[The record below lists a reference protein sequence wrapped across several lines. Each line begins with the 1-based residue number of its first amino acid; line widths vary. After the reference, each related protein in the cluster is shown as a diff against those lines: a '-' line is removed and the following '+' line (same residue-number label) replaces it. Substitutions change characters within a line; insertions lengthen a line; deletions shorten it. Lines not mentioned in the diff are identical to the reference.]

1 MMRALY
7 SGVSGVKVHQSKMDV
22 IGNNIANVNTIGFK
36 ASTANFSDTYYQM
49 TASATGPNNE
59 TGTAG
64 TNAMQIGL
72 GADLA
77 AITSNIT
84 TIGGTQRT
92 DRNLDLMIN
101 GDAFFVVD
109 SGGQRCFTRSGALN
123 VDTNGTLY
131 CTSNGA
137 KLLGWQA
144 DDRGNIVKD
153 TVTPLS
159 VMSTDRM
166 TSSPTATTKATL
178 SGNIDRNDKQVAYDE
193 TADGYPITIGFYDNL
208 GNSYMAKLNLMHE
221 NARDMHTYRVSF
233 GDLLGAD
240 GKSTLYNVTYD
251 ELGNKIYEK
260 KDPAQYV
267 SFGGEEY
274 TYEVDRASGKLTWTP
289 AQSATILTFNG
300 SNGEFQSVMNDGEE
314 GETVDLI
321 FNPGGAGG
329 GAPNDPF
336 PIQGIS
342 IDFSKLTMY
351 STQGTTRINGLKGGA
366 DGGDGSGNT
375 AGTLSGFTIQ
385 GDGKIYGVYSNGDQ
399 ILFGQIAL
407 ATFPNPSGLE
417 AIGDSLYRTTLN
429 SGEFDGIGVDPST
442 VKGFTTGALE
452 MSNVDLAN
460 EFTTMITTQRGFQAN
475 SRIITTS
482 DTLLEE
488 LVNLKR

>member
-7 SGVSGVKVHQSKMDV
+7 SGVSGVKVHQSRMDV

-36 ASTANFSDTYYQM
+36 GSVANFSDVYYQ
-49 TASATGPNNE
+49 TTSSATGPNLE

-84 TIGGTQRT
+84 TVGGTQRT

-101 GDAFFVVD
+101 GEAFFVVD
-109 SGGQRCFTRSGALN
+109 SGGETCFTRSGALG

-131 CTSNGA
+131 CVSNGA
-137 KLLGWQA
+137 TILGWQA
-144 DDRGNIVKD
+144 DDRGNILKD
-153 TVTPLS
+153 TVSPLS
-159 VMSTDRM
+159 VMADDKM
-166 TSSPTATTKATL
+166 TSAPTATTRARLT
-178 SGNIDRNDKQVAYDE
+178 GNIDQNDKQVAYDE
-193 TADGYPITIGFYDNL
+193 TADGYPITISFYDNL
-208 GNSYMAKLNLMHE
+208 GNSYMAKLNLMHADAD
-221 NARDMHTYRVSF
+221 NMHTYRVSF
-233 GDLLGAD
+233 GDLMNSKGE
-240 GKSTLYNVTYD
+240 SMLYDVTYD
-251 ELGNKIYEK
+251 ELGNKTYTK
-260 KDPAQYV
+260 KDPAQYI

-274 TYEVDRASGKLTWTP
+274 TYDVDAASGELTWTP
-289 AQSATILTFNG
+289 EQSATILTFNG
-300 SNGEFQSVMNDGEE
+300 STGEFMSVGADEA
-314 GETVDLI
+314 GETVELI
-321 FNPGGAGG
+321 FNPGAGG
-329 GAPNDPF
+329 GGEANDPF
-336 PIQGIS
+336 PTQGIT

-351 STQGTTRINGLKGGA
+351 GGATKINGLKGTE
-366 DGGDGSGNT
+366 DGTGSGNT

-385 GDGKIYGVYSNGDQ
+385 GDGKIYGVYSNGSET
-399 ILFGQIAL
+399 LFGQIAV

-417 AIGDSLYRTTLN
+417 AVGDSLYKTTLN